1 MANLPIKQNLLI
13 KAGRLFDG
21 RSERLLERAYVAIED
36 GHIAAVGPQSELGA
50 TGERFARTLALGPEV
65 TLLPGLINMHV
76 HMSFS
81 SSAAVMA
88 DHQSESMQTK
98 LIRSVENLKRALA
111 TGTTTVRDCG
121 TVNGIAFPVR
131 AAVEAGTLVA
141 PRIVA
146 AGAGITTTGGHCWF
160 CCVEADGEL
169 AVRRAVRAQVKAGAD
184 FIKLFATGGNTT
196 PGTNPLAA
204 QYSPEEMCAATEEA
218 QRLGVRSASHAHGT
232 PGVHASIAARV
243 TTVEHC
249 TFQTPQGIAYE
260 PEQARIMAGE
270 GIYVCPTIFQGV
282 SKFKRLEDPDLTA
295 GERGFLTLQRARFE
309 LVNQFVQHGVKI
321 VSGTDAGVAHNTFD
335 DYPGDLALAV
345 RGTGLSPAFILQ
357 SATSVAAEALGRPEL
372 GVLAPGKAAD
382 VLAVRGNPLA
392 DIAALH
398 QVAAVVARGR
408 VVA

>member
-1 MANLPIKQNLLI
+1 MADLLI

-21 RSERLLERAYVAIED
+21 RSERLLERAYVAVAD
-36 GHIAAVGPQSELGA
+36 GRIAALGPQAELAGGTA
-50 TGERFARTLALGPEV
+50 AGESKERFARTLELGPEV
-65 TLLPGLINMHV
+65 TLLPGLINMHT

-81 SSAAVMA
+81 ASTDVMG
-88 DHQSESMQTK
+88 DHQRESVPTK

-111 TGTTTVRDCG
+111 SGVTTVRDCG
-121 TVNGIAFPVR
+121 TLNAIAFAMR
-131 AAVEAGTLVA
+131 AAVEDGTLVG

-160 CCVEADGEL
+160 CCREADGEL
-169 AVRRAVRAQVKAGAD
+169 EVRRAVRAQVKAGAD

-204 QYSPEEMCAATEEA
+204 QYGEAELRAATEEA
-218 QRLGVRSASHAHGT
+218 RRLGVRTASHAHGT
-232 PGVHASIAARV
+232 PGVHTSIAARV

-249 TFQTPQGIAYE
+249 TFQTAQGIAYE

-270 GIYVCPTIFQGV
+270 GIAVCPTIFQGV
-282 SKFKRLEDPDLTA
+282 GKFKRLEDPDLTPGQRA
-295 GERGFLTLQRARFE
+295 FLTIQRGRFE
-309 LVNQFVQHGVKI
+309 LVNKLVDQGVTI
-321 VSGTDAGVAHNTFD
+321 VSGSDAGVAYNEFG

-357 SATSVAAEALGRPEL
+357 TATSVAAEALGRPEL
-372 GVLAPGKAAD
+372 GLLAPGKAAD
-382 VLAVRGNPLA
+382 LLAVRGNPLS
-392 DIAALH
+392 DIGALLD
-398 QVAAVVARGR
+398 VAAVVARGR